1 MITRK
6 SLTQPTRKPYESTTS
21 NDISQRNPSQNS
33 DSAAD
38 DQQKSRSQG
47 TSDSPRDFAVVSAI
61 RSLAMSEV
69 SGARI
74 PVESNCPGTVG
85 INAETGKTGYSCCK
99 KDSRTEL

>member
-1 MITRK
+1 MTFRK
-6 SLTQPTRKPYESTTS
+6 
-21 NDISQRNPSQNS
+21 DPSQNS

-38 DQQKSRSQG
+38 DQQKLRSQG